1 VPVSRRDPI
10 AGGAPDAAPAMP
22 ESAAVRFGRPILR
35 EQVKDLLLQRIV
47 SGEYP
52 PGSRLV
58 ETHIAGELG
67 ISQAPVREALRD
79 LEQLGCVVHEPFR
92 GTSVR
97 RFSVPELLDAFPV
110 RSALEELAARL
121 AVELIS
127 EDQLEGLA
135 ARIDGMREAAARGDV
150 HDESLED
157 VAFHA
162 AVIEAAGNTVL
173 ERQWL
178 QLQPYARTFV
188 TVALPHQDLGAVS
201 ERHVPILEAL
211 RRRDADEAAAAIR
224 LHLEQAADLLRPLA
238 AMTPG
243 DKPPRRPR
251 RDLGEIT
258 GEG

>member
-1 VPVSRRDPI
+1 MSRRDPI
-10 AGGAPDAAPAMP
+10 AGGAPDAAALPTVAGLP
-22 ESAAVRFGRPILR
+22 FGRPILR

-97 RFSVPELLDAFPV
+97 RFSVPELLEAFPV

-121 AVELIS
+121 AVTHIS
-127 EDQLEGLA
+127 DDQLDGLA
-135 ARIDGMREAAARGDV
+135 GSIERMREAATRGDA
-150 HDESLED
+150 HEESLED

-162 AVIEAAGNTVL
+162 AIIEAAGNAVL
-173 ERQWL
+173 TRQWL

-188 TVALPHQDLGAVS
+188 TVSLPHQDLGAVS

-224 LHLEQAADLLRPLA
+224 LHLAQAADLLRPLA
-238 AMTPG
+238 AETISP
-243 DKPPRRPR
+243 DR
-251 RDLGEIT
+251 T
-258 GEG
+258 GS